1 MTNFSGYIASVIEFF
16 STREML
22 QNLTAYRLGIII
34 LFTVEPT
41 RLYMEL
47 SGAGNS
53 GNKLVNIILNPELP
67 KV

>member
-16 STREML
+16 STSEML